1 MEWILQRFSDNT
13 DSTLGLM
20 FKIIGY
26 EGKPRLHFNSFVI
39 EDEYREVKVKG
50 ETRIPAG
57 RYELKIRKQDT
68 PLTLKYRK
76 RYPEWFQYHIELV
89 GVPGYT
95 GVYVHIGNTDDDTDG
110 CLCVGFA
117 ASKMNNAQS
126 IMHSRDA
133 FKNWYSEVYGHLNQ
147 KGHAWITIRD
157 ESYLLNPS
165 TLPPT
170 DGSPSLLV

>member
-1 MEWILQRFSDNT
+1 RHTTIANTRSPRKKPPKTSLKPTSPNYSDKPTFNKAMEWILQRFSDNT

-76 RYPEWFQYHIELV
+76 RYPEWFQY
-89 GVPGYT
+89 
-95 GVYVHIGNTDDDTDG
+95 
-110 CLCVGFA
+110 
-117 ASKMNNAQS
+117 
-126 IMHSRDA
+126 
-133 FKNWYSEVYGHLNQ
+133 
-147 KGHAWITIRD
+147 
-157 ESYLLNPS
+157 
-165 TLPPT
+165 
-170 DGSPSLLV
+170 